1 MTLVVRGTDPDIEQA
16 GKQLYKLME
25 VLKVI
30 DLTDQPVVAHEM
42 AIVKVAAKAQQRQEV
57 LLIAQMF
64 NARVLD
70 ASPNTIMIEATGTVE
85 QIPDRGE
92 FTPRNRQTKE
102 DRDLEVFAVKVRISN
117 PDGQIRAGMSANM
130 RVAR

>member
-1 MTLVVRGTDPDIEQA
+1 
-16 GKQLYKLME
+16 

-70 ASPNTIMIEATGTVE
+70 ASPNTIMIEATGPVE
-85 QIPDRGE
+85 QIESLLVMLRAFGIRE
-92 FTPRNRQTKE
+92 LARTGAIAMTKGSGMITSKGFSGT
-102 DRDLEVFAVKVRISN
+102 DQFA
-117 PDGQIRAGMSANM
+117 GSA
-130 RVAR
+130 AAD